1 MNTKKL
7 FALLALIAILA
18 ILAACAPAPTPAP
31 TATPPTAAPKPTD
44 APKPT
49 AVPPTAA
56 PKPTDA
62 PKASG
67 TVTVYASPQEEWVKA
82 AMAQFTKD
90 TGIKVDYVAIGSG
103 EAYTRI
109 AAEKAAP
116 KADVWWGGTV
126 DPHIQA
132 KQAGLTDKYC
142 SPNAKD
148 IPAQYKDPECLW
160 TGMYVGFIG
169 FTINPNLLKQK
180 NLPTPK
186 VWADLIKPEYKGLIA
201 MSDPAQSGTAY
212 VIMATLVQKMG
223 EDAAF
228 KYLAALHKN
237 VTQYTKSGPGPITL
251 VGQGEALIGINF
263 AHDTIMFMKQ
273 GQPINYVIP
282 EDFDGYEIGGVSLL
296 KGGPNPAAGKALI
309 DWTLTAKAM
318 ELAAAANSFQV
329 PTNPNAAVP
338 KESVKVSD
346 VKAIEYK
353 LDWAAEN
360 RKRLVTR
367 WTNEVG
373 SLPK

>member
-1 MNTKKL
+1 MQSTPLSRREFMRK
-7 FALLALIAILA
+7 AAIVGA
-18 ILAACAPAPTPAP
+18 GIVSIPVLAACGATP
-31 TATPPTAAPKPTD
+31 TATPPPAPPTPTKAPVAAPTT
-44 APKPT
+44 AP
-49 AVPPTAA
+49 A
-56 PKPTDA
+56 A

-82 AMAQFTKD
+82 AMDQFTKD
-90 TGIKVDYVAIGSG
+90 TSIKVAYVAIGSG

-109 AAEKAAP
+109 SAEKDAP

-132 KQAGLTDKYC
+132 KQAGLIDKYC
-142 SPNAKD
+142 SPNAAA
-148 IPAQYKDPECLW
+148 IPAQYRDPDCFW

-169 FTINPNLLKQK
+169 FTVNPNLLKQK
-180 NLPTPK
+180 NLATPK
-186 VWADLIKPEYKGLIA
+186 VWADLIKPEFKGSIA

-237 VTQYTKSGPGPITL
+237 ITQYTKSGPGPITL
-251 VGQGEALIGINF
+251 VGQGEALIGVNF
-263 AHDTIMFMKQ
+263 AHDTIMYMKQ
-273 GQPINYVIP
+273 GQPISYVIP
-282 EDFDGYEIGGVSLL
+282 EDFDGYEIGGLSLI

-309 DWTLTAKAM
+309 DWTLTAKAQ
-318 ELAAAANSFQV
+318 ELAATANSFQV
-329 PTNPNAAVP
+329 PTNPNAAVS
-338 KESVKVSD
+338 KESIKISD
-346 VKAIEYK
+346 VKAIDYK
-353 LDWAAEN
+353 LEWAAEN